1 MTSDCG
7 ETFLDYRKVRHSVR
21 DNRKRSISAGGMT
34 RKTNSPNWFSIGMD
48 AWALAAE
55 SNMVIAMRMGQ
66 MTFGGP
72 AAAKEAERMV
82 SEKVAANMAL
92 GFDLMTG
99 KLGSSPEAI
108 MSGSIAHYSKAVR
121 SNRQRLTK

>member
-1 MTSDCG
+1 
-7 ETFLDYRKVRHSVR
+7 
-21 DNRKRSISAGGMT
+21 MT
-34 RKTNSPNWFSIGMD
+34 RKTKSANWFGIGMD

-55 SNMVIAMRMGQ
+55 SNMVIAMRMGS
-66 MTFGGP
+66 MAFGGP

-92 GFDLMTG
+92 GMNLMTG

-108 MSGSIAHYSKAVR
+108 MSGSIAHYSRRVR
-121 SNRQRLTK
+121 SNRRRLGK

>member
-1 MTSDCG
+1 MS
-7 ETFLDYRKVRHSVR
+7 
-21 DNRKRSISAGGMT
+21 
-34 RKTNSPNWFSIGMD
+34 RKTKTPNWFGIGMD

-55 SNMVIAMRMGQ
+55 SNMVIAQRMSA
-66 MTFGGP
+66 MAFGGP

-92 GFDLMTG
+92 GFDIASG
-99 KLGSSPEAI
+99 KHGLSPASV

-121 SNRQRLTK
+121 SNRKRLGK

>member
-1 MTSDCG
+1 MTS
-7 ETFLDYRKVRHSVR
+7 TTK
-21 DNRKRSISAGGMT
+21 
-34 RKTNSPNWFSIGMD
+34 SPNWFDISMD

-55 SNMVIAMRMGQ
+55 SNMVIAMRMGSLAL
-66 MTFGGP
+66 GGP

-82 SEKVAANMAL
+82 SEKVAANIAL

-108 MSGSIAHYSKAVR
+108 MSGSIAHYSKSVVA
-121 SNRQRLTK
+121 NRKRLGK